1 MDSTSALLTLIGLT
15 LGAVGGFLAARR
27 LADPRHAAL
36 AAAHA
41 TVLRERDEARR
52 AAEAAGERAQLA
64 ESDVS
69 GLRTALE
76 YERRSATERVAL
88 VEQSQDRLAESFQA
102 LSAQAL
108 EGASRQLVELATAR
122 LDEAGTRA
130 RGDLDARRTAV
141 ENMVTPM
148 RDALG
153 RMEGRLRELETARTE
168 AYAALVEQVRFAREA
183 SESLRS
189 ETASLVTV
197 LRRPEA
203 RGAWGEMQLR
213 RVAEVAGMLNR
224 CDFTE
229 QMTVEGD
236 DGPLRPDMVVHLAG
250 GRNVV
255 VDAKVPLAAFLDAA
269 QSNDED
275 YRATRMAAHARHL
288 RAHVD
293 GLAAKSY
300 WRRLPSSPEFVVLFV
315 PAEAL
320 LAPALDHDPG
330 LVEHAAGRKVII
342 ATPTTLIA
350 MLRTIAH
357 AWTQEALTARTQD
370 IFELGR
376 DLYTRLGTLGEHLD
390 RLGRSLGRSVGDF
403 NAAVGSLE
411 SRVLTPARRLAA
423 MEVVEAPLPSPRPVE
438 TGVRPLSAAE
448 LLAGRERWAADG
460 HPEDGGRLGTVTDVA
475 HQTEGSAEP
484 RTSGANNQK
493 NNDCTTQSSD
503 PATES
508 SDMGLDAGA

>member
-1 MDSTSALLTLIGLT
+1 MNTTSALLTLLGLAV
-15 LGAVGGFLAARR
+15 GAVGGLFAARR
-27 LADPRHAAL
+27 LADPRYAAL
-36 AAAHA
+36 AAAQA
-41 TVLRERDEARR
+41 TVLQERDSAR
-52 AAEAAGERAQLA
+52 AAAAASAERAQLA
-64 ESDVS
+64 ESDVA

-76 YERRSATERVAL
+76 YERRAAAERVAL
-88 VEQSQDRLAESFQA
+88 VEQSQERLAESFRA

-108 EGASRQLVELATAR
+108 EGASRQLVELAAAR
-122 LDEAGTRA
+122 LDEAGARA
-130 RGDLDARRTAV
+130 RGDLDARRAAV
-141 ENMVTPM
+141 EGMVTPL

-153 RMEGRLRELETARTE
+153 RMESRLHELETARTE

-183 SESLRS
+183 SESLRT
-189 ETASLVTV
+189 ETAALVTV
-197 LRRPEA
+197 LRRPQA

-229 QMTVEGD
+229 QMTVQGD

-269 QSNDED
+269 ESTDEA
-275 YRATRMAAHARHL
+275 YRAGRMAAHARHL

-300 WRRLPSSPEFVVLFV
+300 WRRLPASPEFVVLFV
-315 PAEAL
+315 PAEAF

-330 LVEHAAGRKVII
+330 LLEHAAAKRVII

-357 AWTQEALTARTQD
+357 AWTQEALTTRTRE

-376 DLYTRLGTLGEHLD
+376 DLYTRLGTLGEHVD
-390 RLGRSLGRSVGDF
+390 RLGRSLGRAVGDF
-403 NAAVGSLE
+403 NATVGSLE

-423 MEVVEAPLPSPRPVE
+423 MEVVEAALPSPAPVE
-438 TGVRPLSAAE
+438 SGVRALSAAE
-448 LLAGRERWAADG
+448 LLQDPGLPEQAAPTADG
-460 HPEDGGRLGTVTDVA
+460 TGDVGYR
-475 HQTEGSAEP
+475 TWAEAAG
-484 RTSGANNQK
+484 RTSGSNNQK
-493 NNDCTTQSSD
+493 DNDNTTQSSGST
-503 PATES
+503 TEG
-508 SDMGLDAGA
+508 SDTGADAAV

>member
-1 MDSTSALLTLIGLT
+1 VNTTSALLTLVGLA

-36 AAAHA
+36 LATHA
-41 TVLRERDEARR
+41 TVLRERDAAR
-52 AAEAAGERAQLA
+52 AATEAALERAQLA
-64 ESDVS
+64 EADVK
-69 GLRTALE
+69 GLRTAVE
-76 YERRSATERVAL
+76 YERRAAQERVEL
-88 VEQSQDRLAESFQA
+88 VEQSQQRLTESFQA

-108 EGASRQLVELATAR
+108 EGASRQLVELAAAR
-122 LDEAGTRA
+122 FDEAGARA
-130 RGDLDARRTAV
+130 RGDLDARRAAV
-141 ENMVTPM
+141 ESMVGPLLE
-148 RDALG
+148 ALG
-153 RMEGRLRELETARTE
+153 RMESRLRELETARTE
-168 AYAALVEQVRFAREA
+168 AYASLVEQVRFAREA
-183 SESLRS
+183 SDNLRS
-189 ETASLVTV
+189 QTAALVAV
-197 LRRPEA
+197 LRRPQA

-213 RVAEVAGMLNR
+213 RVAEIAGMLNR

-229 QMTVEGD
+229 QMTVAGD
-236 DGPLRPDMVVHLAG
+236 EGPLRPDMVVHLAG

-269 QSNDED
+269 ESTDEEF
-275 YRATRMAAHARHL
+275 RAGRMAAHARHL

-315 PAEAL
+315 PAEAF

-330 LVEHAAGRKVII
+330 LLEHAAARKVII

-350 MLRTIAH
+350 MLRTVAH
-357 AWTQEALTARTQD
+357 AWTQEALTARTQE

-390 RLGRSLGRSVGDF
+390 RLGRSLGRAVGDF
-403 NAAVGSLE
+403 NATVGSLE

-423 MEVVEAPLPSPRPVE
+423 MEVVEAPLPSPAPVE

-448 LLAGRERWAADG
+448 LLGEHGDVG
-460 HPEDGGRLGTVTDVA
+460 H
-475 HQTEGSAEP
+475 
-484 RTSGANNQK
+484 RT
-493 NNDCTTQSSD
+493 
-503 PATES
+503 
-508 SDMGLDAGA
+508 

>member
-1 MDSTSALLTLIGLT
+1 MDTSSALLTLLGLA

-41 TVLRERDEARR
+41 TVLRERDEARV
-52 AAEAAGERAQLA
+52 AAAASTERAQLA

-76 YERRSATERVAL
+76 YEQRAGAERVAL
-88 VEQSQDRLAESFQA
+88 VEQSQQRLAESFQA

-108 EGASRQLVELATAR
+108 QGASHQLVELATAR
-122 LDEAGTRA
+122 LDEAGARA
-130 RGDLDARRTAV
+130 RGDLDARRAAV
-141 ENMVTPM
+141 ESMVAPL
-148 RDALG
+148 RDTLG
-153 RMEGRLRELETARTE
+153 RVESRLRELETARTE
-168 AYAALVEQVRFAREA
+168 AYASLVEQVRFSREA

-189 ETASLVTV
+189 ETAALVTV
-197 LRRPEA
+197 LRRPQA

-229 QMTVEGD
+229 QMTVQGD

-269 QSNDED
+269 ESTDEEH
-275 YRATRMAAHARHL
+275 RAGRMAAHARHL

-293 GLAAKSY
+293 GLGAKAY

-315 PAEAL
+315 PAEAF

-330 LVEHAAGRKVII
+330 LLEYAAARKVII

-350 MLRTIAH
+350 MLRTIAY
-357 AWTQEALTARTQD
+357 AWTQEALTARTRE

-376 DLYTRLGTLGEHLD
+376 DLYTRLGTLGEHVD
-390 RLGRSLGRSVGDF
+390 RLGRSLGRAVVDF
-403 NAAVGSLE
+403 NATVGSLE

-423 MEVVEAPLPSPRPVE
+423 MEVVEAVLPSPTPVE

-448 LLAGRERWAADG
+448 LLAGGERRPASAAATAVGAPGDVG
-460 HPEDGGRLGTVTDVA
+460 YRTSPEVEARTSRANDRKDNDWTTQGSGST
-475 HQTEGSAEP
+475 TEGSD
-484 RTSGANNQK
+484 TGA
-493 NNDCTTQSSD
+493 
-503 PATES
+503 
-508 SDMGLDAGA
+508 DAAV

>member
-1 MDSTSALLTLIGLT
+1 MPCGVDTTSALLTLVGLV
-15 LGAVGGFLAARR
+15 LGAVGGFLGARR

-36 AAAHA
+36 SAAHA
-41 TVLRERDEARR
+41 TVLCERDEAR
-52 AAEAAGERAQLA
+52 AATATALERAQLA
-64 ESDVS
+64 EADMS

-76 YERRSATERVAL
+76 YEKRSAGERVAL
-88 VEQSQDRLAESFQA
+88 VEQSQQRLAESFQA

-108 EGASRQLVELATAR
+108 AGASQQLVELATAR
-122 LDEAGTRA
+122 FDEAGARA
-130 RGDLDARRTAV
+130 RGDLDARRAAV
-141 ENMVTPM
+141 ESMVSPLAE
-148 RDALG
+148 ALG

-168 AYAALVEQVRFAREA
+168 AYASLVEQVRFAREA
-183 SESLRS
+183 SENLRTQTS
-189 ETASLVTV
+189 ALVTV
-197 LRRPEA
+197 LRRPQA

-229 QMTVEGD
+229 QMTLQGD

-250 GRNVV
+250 GRNVA

-269 QSNDED
+269 ESSDEQ
-275 YRATRMAAHARHL
+275 YRAGRMAAHARHL

-315 PAEAL
+315 PAEAF

-330 LVEHAAGRKVII
+330 LLEHAAARKVII

-357 AWTQEALTARTQD
+357 AWTQEALTARTRE

-390 RLGRSLGRSVGDF
+390 RLGRALGRAVGEF
-403 NAAVGSLE
+403 NATVGSLE
-411 SRVLTPARRLAA
+411 NRVLTPARRLAA
-423 MEVVEAPLPSPRPVE
+423 MDVVEGTLTGPGPIE

-448 LLAGRERWAADG
+448 LLADVRDRDSDVRGESYQPTGPDASG
-460 HPEDGGRLGTVTDVA
+460 PVA
-475 HQTEGSAEP
+475 HQT
-484 RTSGANNQK
+484 
-493 NNDCTTQSSD
+493 
-503 PATES
+503 
-508 SDMGLDAGA
+508 